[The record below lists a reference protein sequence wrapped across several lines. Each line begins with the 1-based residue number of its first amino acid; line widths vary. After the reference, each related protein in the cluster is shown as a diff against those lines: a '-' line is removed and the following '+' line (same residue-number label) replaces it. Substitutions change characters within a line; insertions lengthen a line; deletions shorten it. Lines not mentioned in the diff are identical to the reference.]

1 MYSDTKC
8 YNSSYVVYYF
18 KRFKFISFRLLK
30 VGDLDNASL
39 VLNAIE
45 AKLPYMLQ

>member
-18 KRFKFISFRLLK
+18 KVKFISFRLLK